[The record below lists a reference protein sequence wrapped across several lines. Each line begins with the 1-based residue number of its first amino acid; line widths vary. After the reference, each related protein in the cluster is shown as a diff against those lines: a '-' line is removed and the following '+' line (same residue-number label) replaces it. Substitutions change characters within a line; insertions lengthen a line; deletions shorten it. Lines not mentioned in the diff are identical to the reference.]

1 MVSNNTTRS
10 FLFKPTISTEENTI
24 TAVSKHKNT
33 DAIRLLGITSLIIND
48 TISDNNTTLST
59 GYNTDRAYFDNEKYE

>member
-10 FLFKPTISTEENTI
+10 FLCKPTISNEENTI

-33 DAIRLLGITSLIIND
+33 DAKILSGITALMSND
-48 TISDNNTTLST
+48 SISDNNTTLNI
-59 GYNTDRAYFDNEKYE
+59 GYNTD

>member
-10 FLFKPTISTEENTI
+10 FLFKPTISIEENTI

-33 DAIRLLGITSLIIND
+33 DAKILSGITAFMSND
-48 TISDNNTTLST
+48 SISDNNTTLNI
-59 GYNTDRAYFDNEKYE
+59 GYNTD